1 MKEEIGGSGL
11 REKMTEIQVDYKR
24 DMHNSYLVIR
34 TEEMSG
40 STYRI
45 SMLLNNRIEGLLGI
59 ELRTVDEKNAYYY
72 DISSK
77 QSFACIY
84 ERKTLR
90 SPELRKLVRD
100 IISIVGRGKEYLLD
114 ENDFVLRPE
123 YIYLSLP
130 ACEVSLCYIPGY
142 QKDMQR
148 QLAELFE
155 VLMNQVDYK
164 DEEAVLMIYSLYM
177 AGREEN
183 CTFDKLLQV
192 LKERSG
198 GNGENETGRAEAE
211 EISGRYTKKQPEDTA
226 ETERGFPKAPEISE
240 KKRREEAETDRRSVS
255 GKQSASRG
263 ERNPMFLSA
272 ERRRR
277 YILSGAAGVCAALS
291 AAGYAGFGI
300 YENGPDPI
308 SLCKA
313 AVVILI
319 ASAVSFRA
327 FHSLIRR
334 RGPKIRPLYL
344 DTEEPEGERSIRRN
358 EFDRADVF
366 GAEPIQGR
374 KPEEESE
381 NGLSANP
388 SEPSEASGLLTSEDE
403 DRTVMLAELAA
414 EEYCL
419 VPMGRHTDE
428 RTILDEFPYYIG
440 KWREHVNLVLQDN
453 TVSRFH
459 AKITK
464 EEDGLYLTDLNST
477 NGTFLNQEK
486 LAPNEKRRLSP
497 GDELAF
503 AAKRYQFKVL

>member
-1 MKEEIGGSGL
+1 M
-11 REKMTEIQVDYKR
+11 
-24 DMHNSYLVIR
+24 
-34 TEEMSG
+34 
-40 STYRI
+40 
-45 SMLLNNRIEGLLGI
+45 
-59 ELRTVDEKNAYYY
+59 
-72 DISSK
+72 
-77 QSFACIY
+77 
-84 ERKTLR
+84 
-90 SPELRKLVRD
+90 
-100 IISIVGRGKEYLLD
+100 
-114 ENDFVLRPE
+114 
-123 YIYLSLP
+123 
-130 ACEVSLCYIPGY
+130 
-142 QKDMQR
+142 
-148 QLAELFE
+148 
-155 VLMNQVDYK
+155 
-164 DEEAVLMIYSLYM
+164 
-177 AGREEN
+177 
-183 CTFDKLLQV
+183 
-192 LKERSG
+192 
-198 GNGENETGRAEAE
+198 
-211 EISGRYTKKQPEDTA
+211 
-226 ETERGFPKAPEISE
+226 
-240 KKRREEAETDRRSVS
+240 
-255 GKQSASRG
+255 
-263 ERNPMFLSA
+263 
-272 ERRRR
+272 
-277 YILSGAAGVCAALS
+277 
-291 AAGYAGFGI
+291 
-300 YENGPDPI
+300 
-308 SLCKA
+308 
-313 AVVILI
+313 ILI

-464 EEDGLYLTDLNST
+464 EGDGLYLTDLNST